1 MKKDLGDS
9 ELELS
14 KHVEDQISKENR
26 IRGLIRS
33 YQDRVIIILKSSELK
48 VLTDQW
54 MESHSIR

>member
-1 MKKDLGDS
+1 MKKGLGDS

-33 YQDRVIIILKSSELK
+33 YQDRVFIILKSSELK

>member
-1 MKKDLGDS
+1 MKKDLGDN